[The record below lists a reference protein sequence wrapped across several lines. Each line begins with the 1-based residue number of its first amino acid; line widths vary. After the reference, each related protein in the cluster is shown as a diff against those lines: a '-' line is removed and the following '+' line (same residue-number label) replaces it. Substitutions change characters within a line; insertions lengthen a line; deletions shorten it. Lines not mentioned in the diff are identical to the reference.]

1 MSRTAFPDPT
11 AAASPTPRLTPKDA
25 ATLIVVDRTDGR
37 LRVLFGRRGE
47 RHVFM
52 PNLYVFPGGR
62 RDRGDHALPYL
73 RDLHPRVLARL
84 AAGSSEPAAL
94 RRSRA
99 LALAAVRELWEETG
113 LLIGRLPE
121 GFGGRPRPAA
131 DLASLRYVARAITPP
146 GNIRRFD
153 TRFFLTFTDE
163 AGIDPLHIRD
173 SAELH
178 DLAWLDIEAT
188 SGLNMPLIT
197 RTILEDVM
205 AQMKADPAL
214 PFGSP
219 GPFYYS
225 RRGQSF
231 RGDI

>member
-1 MSRTAFPDPT
+1 MSRSAFPDPT
-11 AAASPTPRLTPKDA
+11 ATVSPTTRLTPKDA
-25 ATLIVVDRTDGR
+25 ATLIVVDRSSGR

-73 RDLHPRVLARL
+73 RDLHPQVLARL
-84 AAGSSEPAAL
+84 AAGRSDPAAL
-94 RRSRA
+94 RRGRA
-99 LALAAVRELWEETG
+99 LALAAIRELHEETG
-113 LLIGRLPE
+113 LFIGRSAD
-121 GFGGRPRPAA
+121 GPAA

-146 GNIRRFD
+146 GNVRRFD

-163 AGIDPLHIRD
+163 AGIDPADIRD

-178 DLAWLDIEAT
+178 DLTWLDIDAA

-197 RTILEDVM
+197 RTILEDVIDR
-205 AQMKADPAL
+205 MKADPSL

-225 RRGQSF
+225 RRGRTF

>member
-11 AAASPTPRLTPKDA
+11 AAVSPAPRLTPKDA

-62 RDRGDHALPYL
+62 RDRGDHALPYTH
-73 RDLHPRVLARL
+73 DLHPEVLARL
-84 AAGSSEPAAL
+84 AAGRTDPAAL
-94 RRSRA
+94 RRGRA
-99 LALAAVRELWEETG
+99 LALAAVRELREETG
-113 LLIGRLPE
+113 LHIGRLSD
-121 GFGGRPRPAA
+121 GDTAA

-146 GNIRRFD
+146 GNVRRFD

-163 AGIDPLHIRD
+163 AGIDPQHVRD

-178 DLAWLDIEAT
+178 DLTWLDIEAS

-197 RTILEDVM
+197 RTILEDVVGRI
-205 AQMKADPAL
+205 KADPCL

-225 RRGQSF
+225 RRGQTF

>member
-1 MSRTAFPDPT
+1 MSRTAFSDPT
-11 AAASPTPRLTPKDA
+11 AAVSPAPRLTPKDA

-62 RDRGDHALPYL
+62 RDRGDHALPYIH
-73 RDLHPRVLARL
+73 DLHPQVLARL
-84 AAGSSEPAAL
+84 AAGRTDPAAL
-94 RRSRA
+94 RRGRA
-99 LALAAVRELWEETG
+99 LALAAVRELREETG
-113 LLIGRLPE
+113 LHIGRLSD
-121 GFGGRPRPAA
+121 GDTAT

-146 GNIRRFD
+146 GNVRRFD

-163 AGIDPLHIRD
+163 AGIDPLHVRD

-178 DLAWLDIEAT
+178 DLTWLDIEAS

-197 RTILEDVM
+197 RTILEDVVGRI
-205 AQMKADPAL
+205 KADPCL

-225 RRGQSF
+225 RRGHTF